1 MISDVLG
8 LILLVSDGRSGR
20 QEQEK
25 YPSAET
31 TRNLFWKIFSKIS
44 LELFSQ
50 IFLGSN
56 KTENHFFQ
64 SKISLEFFPKYS
76 WAEMIQ
82 KIIFLIKKILGIIF
96 TNILGQ
102 KQYRKQFLENKCHQT
117 FAHTSTHVWY
127 ELSDF
132 SLSKIL
138 FSFFLVQF
146 LKKRI
151 CCTMV
156 HMKVSY

>member
-44 LELFSQ
+44 LKLFSQIFLELFSQ
-50 IFLGSN
+50 IFLGRN
-56 KTENHFFQ
+56 NTENHFFNQ
-64 SKISLEFFPKYS
+64 KFP
-76 WAEMIQ
+76 
-82 KIIFLIKKILGIIF
+82 LNIF

-102 KQYRKQFLENKCHQT
+102 KQYRK
-117 FAHTSTHVWY
+117 
-127 ELSDF
+127 
-132 SLSKIL
+132 
-138 FSFFLVQF
+138 SFF
-146 LKKRI
+146 
-151 CCTMV
+151 
-156 HMKVSY
+156 